1 LFSIADREFVASIA
15 DRESKDGSEQSNSCA
30 IAYDRELL
38 TEVRRKHKFGK
49 NEFSLPDFEFVS
61 GCAYF
66 NYHRDKIN
74 VRSSKRSLSTK
85 LRSARKRP
93 LRAKANKHVEIRCK
107 RCPHCNNRRL
117 LEVLAL
123 STRRIDM
130 KFFGGGVNKLVT
142 IYSSWKYRC
151 SKCGKTFIPPDYPKI
166 AMRYGNGLAN
176 WVVYQNVALGQNV
189 LKVKQGLQQVFKLDV
204 PQPTIYRFKAAVA
217 NRYKATNI
225 SILDDLLGGPSLS
238 IDETEVRLVNA
249 TGHVWVFAGI
259 SGAYYE
265 YRESPN
271 GQFLT
276 ERL

>member
-1 LFSIADREFVASIA
+1 VEVPLQQMRENVYTTGLPKNRYAIWQWS
-15 DRESKDGSEQSNSCA
+15 SE
-30 IAYDRELL
+30 L
-38 TEVRRKHKFGK
+38 
-49 NEFSLPDFEFVS
+49 
-61 GCAYF
+61 GC
-66 NYHRDKIN
+66 
-74 VRSSKRSLSTK
+74 L
-85 LRSARKRP
+85 
-93 LRAKANKHVEIRCK
+93 
-107 RCPHCNNRRL
+107 
-117 LEVLAL
+117 
-123 STRRIDM
+123 
-130 KFFGGGVNKLVT
+130 
-142 IYSSWKYRC
+142 
-151 SKCGKTFIPPDYPKI
+151 
-166 AMRYGNGLAN
+166 
-176 WVVYQNVALGQNV
+176 VALGQNV